1 MKIRTGRNYINGAW
15 MTHERTFASVDPST
29 GRTLGTVALSREP
42 EVDAAVTAA
51 REAFRSWATTDVGE
65 RCRLVAAIASSLV
78 SEYGEQLKESPLK
91 NLITSEVGKRLPE
104 ADIEVIE
111 SSDMVSFFAVKAPD
125 ILGTRSL
132 QLNADLWPTKRSRVV
147 FEPIGVVAVIKPWN
161 YPLELPLWSIAPALV
176 AGNTVVFKPS
186 EHSPLIGLEIARLC
200 EQAGIPKGVVNV
212 VTGDGETGRLLAQ
225 HPGVNKVSFTGSVGV
240 GRRIGEDCGRR
251 FLPHSLELGGNDAA
265 IVLAD
270 VDVELAAN
278 GLVWGAFCNIGQVCV
293 RPKRVLLHRSLREK
307 LVDLIR
313 AKTDEMRVDIDYGP
327 MISERQRSTTASFVA
342 DAVSRGAN
350 LVAGGGAIDK
360 EGFYYAPTVLTDVP
374 PDAEVMRE
382 ECFGPVMPV
391 MFFDSESDAVALANA
406 SEYGLAASIWTT
418 STVTFERIA
427 PQLNVG
433 MVWMND
439 VNVAFP
445 EAPWGGRKM
454 SGIGAELSEFAILD
468 YTRMKHVCVEASTE
482 QRRAWWYPY

>member
-1 MKIRTGRNYINGAW
+1 M
-15 MTHERTFASVDPST
+15 
-29 GRTLGTVALSREP
+29 
-42 EVDAAVTAA
+42 AAQ
-51 REAFRSWATTDVGE
+51 EAFRSWAATDLGE
-65 RCRLVAAIASSLV
+65 RCRLVAVIATGLV
-78 SEYGEQLKESPLK
+78 SAYGEQLKESPLK
-91 NLITSEVGKRLPE
+91 DLITREVGKRLPE

-111 SSDMVSFFAVKAPD
+111 SSDMVTFFSTRAPD
-125 ILGTRSL
+125 VLGQRSL
-132 QLNADLWPTKRSRVV
+132 HLNTDLWPTKRSRVV
-147 FEPIGVVAVIKPWN
+147 FEPLGVVAVIKPWN

-186 EHSPLIGLEIARLC
+186 EHSPLVGLEIARLC

-212 VTGDGETGRLLAQ
+212 VTGDAETGRLLAQ

-240 GRRIGEDCGRR
+240 GRSIGEDCGRR

-265 IVLAD
+265 IVLED

-278 GLVWGAFCNIGQVCV
+278 GLVWGAFCNSGQVCV
-293 RPKRVLLHRSLREK
+293 RPKRFLFHRSLREK
-307 LVDLIR
+307 LIDLIR
-313 AKTDEMRVDIDYGP
+313 AKTEQMRVDVDYGP
-327 MISERQRSTTASFVA
+327 MISEHQRSVTANFVA
-342 DAVSRGAN
+342 DAVNRGAK
-350 LVAGGGAIDK
+350 LVAGGKAIDK

-374 PDAEVMRE
+374 TDAKLIEE

-391 MFFDSESDAVALANA
+391 MFFDSESDAIALANA
-406 SEYGLAASIWTT
+406 SVYGLGASIWTT
-418 STVTFERIA
+418 STEAFERIA
-427 PQLNVG
+427 PLLNVG

-468 YTRMKHVCVEASTE
+468 YTRMKHVCVETSND